1 MSGDMDE
8 IVQEF
13 LVESYEA
20 LDRLDGDLLAL
31 ERDPGSKEVLASIFR
46 VMHTIK
52 GTCGFLGFQKLE
64 RVAHAAESL
73 LGGLRDGTLAVTP
86 PIASSLLTTGDAL
99 RQMLGHIERAGNDGE
114 EDFLHLVATLERLR
128 LSGGTD
134 APVRVPATP
143 ARPSSKTGAVRAAA
157 GDAKSEVK
165 PDAAP
170 PAKPDAKSEVKPDR
184 PARPSPE
191 RGDEA
196 KLTVAES
203 NIRVDVH
210 ILDNLMTLVGEL
222 VLARNHLAEITT
234 AADRDPALQVAAQ
247 HLNAITSELQ
257 DGVMRTRL
265 QPINTAWAR
274 FPRVVR
280 DAAMALGK
288 QVRVETEGDETE
300 LDRSIIEAIKDP
312 LMHLVRN
319 AVDHGIETPAEREAA
334 GKPGEG
340 RVTIRASHEGGQVT
354 IEMHDDGRG
363 IDLDRVRAKAIERG
377 LLKPQDA
384 KKLNERDTIELIFQP
399 GFSTADQI
407 TSMSGRGVGMD
418 VVKTNIGR
426 IGGSVEVATK
436 PGKGTTYTLKIPLT
450 LAIVPALIVVAD
462 GQRYAVPQVN
472 LLELVRAT
480 PDQIEAVHGAPVYRL
495 RGQLLPLVSLRA
507 ELGAEEDATGTRHIV
522 VLQADDRRFGLIVD
536 AVSDSAEIVV
546 KPVDAYLKGVD
557 TFAGATIW
565 GDGRVGLILDVIGLA
580 RRAHVLTK
588 AQERALEHALA
599 HDDGNAERD
608 RVALL
613 VFADH
618 EGGRMAIPLELVTR
632 LEEFPRPELE
642 RSGPLPVVQ
651 YGAEILHL
659 VDISRLMLERRHAS
673 RVDGLGSSGETL
685 PVLVYEHEGRRVGVV
700 VGQILDVVHHDLV
713 DLQPGSRP
721 GVAGTMVADGRVT
734 EVLDLP
740 QILSDWDED
749 TLAALTLEDVPA

>member
-1 MSGDMDE
+1 
-8 IVQEF
+8 
-13 LVESYEA
+13 
-20 LDRLDGDLLAL
+20 
-31 ERDPGSKEVLASIFR
+31 
-46 VMHTIK
+46 
-52 GTCGFLGFQKLE
+52 
-64 RVAHAAESL
+64 
-73 LGGLRDGTLAVTP
+73 
-86 PIASSLLTTGDAL
+86 
-99 RQMLGHIERAGNDGE
+99 
-114 EDFLHLVATLERLR
+114 
-128 LSGGTD
+128 
-134 APVRVPATP
+134 
-143 ARPSSKTGAVRAAA
+143 
-157 GDAKSEVK
+157 
-165 PDAAP
+165 
-170 PAKPDAKSEVKPDR
+170 
-184 PARPSPE
+184 
-191 RGDEA
+191 
-196 KLTVAES
+196 
-203 NIRVDVH
+203 
-210 ILDNLMTLVGEL
+210 
-222 VLARNHLAEITT
+222 
-234 AADRDPALQVAAQ
+234 
-247 HLNAITSELQ
+247 
-257 DGVMRTRL
+257 
-265 QPINTAWAR
+265 
-274 FPRVVR
+274 
-280 DAAMALGK
+280 
-288 QVRVETEGDETE
+288 
-300 LDRSIIEAIKDP
+300 
-312 LMHLVRN
+312 
-319 AVDHGIETPAEREAA
+319 
-334 GKPGEG
+334 
-340 RVTIRASHEGGQVT
+340 
-354 IEMHDDGRG
+354 
-363 IDLDRVRAKAIERG
+363 
-377 LLKPQDA
+377 
-384 KKLNERDTIELIFQP
+384 
-399 GFSTADQI
+399 
-407 TSMSGRGVGMD
+407 
-418 VVKTNIGR
+418 
-426 IGGSVEVATK
+426 
-436 PGKGTTYTLKIPLT
+436 
-450 LAIVPALIVVAD
+450 
-462 GQRYAVPQVN
+462 
-472 LLELVRAT
+472 
-480 PDQIEAVHGAPVYRL
+480 
-495 RGQLLPLVSLRA
+495 
-507 ELGAEEDATGTRHIV
+507 